1 MSTSFPK
8 ANAAAHPSKKDL
20 DKLLVNPLA
29 VTKSGGIIQYSIPG
43 SQRYN
48 GNLCRYF
55 STDLREC
62 SQKRLVRIMGKMK
75 EEKGSHCEKGL
86 ELCPDL
92 PLHLLCRTK
101 ALICFGGGGGNEH

>member
-8 ANAAAHPSKKDL
+8 ADAAGHPSKKDL

-29 VTKSGGIIQYSIPG
+29 VTKNGGIIQYSILESP
-43 SQRYN
+43 RYK
-48 GNLCRYF
+48 GNLCRCF
-55 STDLREC
+55 STDLTEC

-86 ELCPDL
+86 KLCPDL
-92 PLHLLCRTK
+92 PLPASPL
-101 ALICFGGGGGNEH
+101 